1 MSLPSRVII
10 GSSLLLSPLAVAAS
24 QQANDSA
31 YTAQIRSL
39 TSTDPKWK
47 FTTELV
53 DHLPASKTV
62 PSPLKVLGYVP
73 GAAGHL
79 SHVAE
84 INAYFRAVEKASKRV
99 KVFSLGKSE
108 EGREMIVAAVADE
121 NTIAHLDDYRA
132 MVGKLADPRGLS
144 AAERARLVKEA
155 KPIYWLSGSIHS
167 PETGSPE
174 MLMELVYRLAVE
186 ETPFIRDIREHTI
199 TLITPQTEVDGRD
212 REVDVFNYRNSD
224 SVTIPLAYW
233 GQYTAHDNN
242 RDAIGMSAKLTRNM
256 LAGFLHWHPTVVHDL
271 HESVPFMYIMTGTG
285 PYNDEF
291 DPIVVNEWHTLAYNE
306 MNEMAKRDM
315 PGVWTHGFYDG
326 WAPNYMLAMVNLH
339 NSIGRFYE
347 TQSATGPGGNG
358 CMNTTL
364 APGSQAQKE
373 WDRFNPPVAGVRWCF
388 RNNINYQQSGVLFGM
403 RYVADHRETFLDNFV
418 AKAERLIKRGK
429 TEAPYAYV
437 IPHDQRRAQQ
447 AADLVNYFRMQ
458 GAEVQVASSDF
469 STRVEPQILGREGS
483 ALLAQNTARVRAGGV
498 STGVLANTG
507 RGGRGGAPALGEF
520 GAAQQGDGGG
530 GAAPA
535 ADGGRGGRGGGGR
548 GGRGGGRGGLGGG
561 GGAGRGADSSATRSN
576 AAPAAAT
583 QSATE
588 QPSGQARSAASVPA
602 PAASRDSAAPAVSHD
617 PIGHVATVHAGDWI
631 IRMDQPYTQTVRTIL
646 EYQAFDPAND
656 PPPYDDVGWTLDELY
671 NVQTLKVVDSTVLAK
686 PMTALGADAKV
697 TGKTSGSG
705 SVLLVRHLGDWRSA
719 ALPWKLKGS
728 KVSVADSGFTANGQS
743 YPAGTFIVDGSSA
756 QRTVNDLGLDAVA
769 LASAPTIA
777 SHVVAPPRIAYIHTW
792 NNTQDEGWVRYAFDF
807 MGIPYTYLADQRLA
821 DTKLLD
827 NYDVVIFP
835 SAGTSAQALLAA
847 KPATGKPIPWKKT
860 AKTPN
865 LGTPD
870 STDDTRGSM
879 GLDGVMALERFIAR
893 GGLFITE
900 GATARLPIDLG
911 FTFGSVS
918 SAPADSLWA
927 RGSVFRAQIADKSS
941 PIAYGYDQDNLSV
954 YYKQGAPFFNV
965 GGGAGGGRGAGG
977 GFGGGAPAANAARV
991 ILRMNGNVDSLL
1003 VSGGMLHGEEI
1014 AGKPAVVDVPL
1025 GKGHMVMFAIRPMWR
1040 FQTHGSFA
1048 LVLNALANWNSLK

>member
-1 MSLPSRVII
+1 MPR
-10 GSSLLLSPLAVAAS
+10 SLLLALAPFSLALA
-24 QQANDSA
+24 QQPNDSS

-53 DHLPASKTV
+53 DHLPASRAV
-62 PSPLKVLGYVP
+62 PTPLKVLGYVP
-73 GAAGHL
+73 GAPGHL

-84 INAYFRAVEKASKRV
+84 INAYFRTVEKASKRV
-99 KVFSLGKSE
+99 KVFSLGTSE

-121 NTIAHLDDYRA
+121 NTIAHLEDYRA
-132 MVGKLADPRGLS
+132 MLGKLADPRGLS
-144 AAERARLVKEA
+144 TGERARLIKEA

-174 MLMELVYRLAVE
+174 MLMELLYRMAVE
-186 ETPFIRDIREHTI
+186 ETPFIRAIRDHSI

-212 REVDVFNYRNSD
+212 REVDVFNFRNSD

-256 LAGFLHWHPTVVHDL
+256 LAGLLHWHPTVVHDL

-347 TQSATGPGGNG
+347 TQNATGPGGNG

-403 RYVADHRETFLDNFV
+403 KYLADHKETFLDNFV
-418 AKAERLIKRGK
+418 SKAERLIKRGK
-429 TEAPYAYV
+429 TEAPFAYV

-469 STRVEPQILGREGS
+469 TTRVEPQILGREGS
-483 ALLAQNTARVRAGGV
+483 ALLAQNTARVRAGGI
-498 STGVLANTG
+498 STGVLANAG
-507 RGGRGGAPALGEF
+507 RGGRGGTPALGEF
-520 GAAQQGDGGG
+520 GTAQQGDGGG
-530 GAAPA
+530 GGGAPA
-535 ADGGRGGRGGGGR
+535 APGRGGGGGRGGRGGGGR
-548 GGRGGGRGGLGGG
+548 AGGGA
-561 GGAGRGADSSATRSN
+561 AGRGADSSAGPAN
-576 AAPAAAT
+576 AAAAAPA
-583 QSATE
+583 
-588 QPSGQARSAASVPA
+588 G
-602 PAASRDSAAPAVSHD
+602 SRDSAASVASRD
-617 PIGHVATVHAGDWI
+617 PIGRMATVHAGDWI

-686 PMTALGADAKV
+686 SMTVLAADAKI
-697 TGKTSGSG
+697 TGTTSGSG
-705 SVLLVRHLGDWRSA
+705 GILAVRHLGDWRSA
-719 ALPWKLKGS
+719 AVPWKLKGA
-728 KVSVADSGFTANGQS
+728 KVSVADSAFTASGQS
-743 YPAGTFIVDGSSA
+743 FPAGTFIVDGGNA
-756 QRTVNDLGLDAVA
+756 QRTINDLGLNAVA
-769 LASAPTIA
+769 LASAPTVA

-807 MGIPYTYLADQRLA
+807 MGIPYTYLADQRFA

-835 SAGTSAQALLAA
+835 SAGTSAQALLTT
-847 KPATGKPIPWKKT
+847 KPATGKPIPWKKS

-879 GLDGVMALERFIAR
+879 GLEGVMALERFVAR

-911 FTFGSVS
+911 FTFGSVGV
-918 SAPADSLWA
+918 APADSLWA
-927 RGSVFRAQIADKSS
+927 RGSVFRAQIADTSS
-941 PIAYGYDQDNLSV
+941 PITYGYDQDNLSV
-954 YYKQGAPFFNV
+954 YYKQGVPFFTV
-965 GGGAGGGRGAGG
+965 GAGGGGRGGGGGGG
-977 GFGGGAPAANAARV
+977 GFGGAATPAPNAARV
-991 ILRMNGNVDSLL
+991 IVRMNGNVDSLL
-1003 VSGGMLHGEEI
+1003 VSGGMLHGEEM

-1048 LVLNALANWNSLK
+1048 LVLNALANWNALR

>member
-1 MSLPSRVII
+1 MTYLRQ
-10 GSSLLLSPLAVAAS
+10 LAGTAVLVAAAFLPAAAQS
-24 QQANDSA
+24 NDVD
-31 YTAQIRSL
+31 YTAKIREL

-47 FTTELV
+47 FTSELV
-53 DHLPASKTV
+53 DHLPASSRV
-62 PSPLKVLGYVP
+62 PTPLKVMGYVP
-73 GAAGHL
+73 GSPGHL

-84 INAYFRAVEKASKRV
+84 INAYFRAVEKASPRV

-121 NTIAHLDDYRA
+121 GTIKRLDEYRQ
-132 MVGKLADPRGLS
+132 MLGKLADPRGLS
-144 AAERARLVKEA
+144 AADRARLIKQA

-174 MLMELVYRLAVE
+174 MLMELLYRMAVE
-186 ETPFIRDIREHTI
+186 ETPFIQSIRNNTI

-212 REVDVFNYRNSD
+212 RQVDVFNYRLSD
-224 SVTIPLAYW
+224 SVTIPLSYW

-256 LAGFLHWHPTVVHDL
+256 LAGFLNWHPTIVHDL

-347 TQSATGPGGNG
+347 TFSATGPGGNG
-358 CMNTTL
+358 CMTTTFT
-364 APGSQAQKE
+364 PGSQAEKE
-373 WDRFNPPVAGVRWCF
+373 WDRFNPPVPGVRWCF
-388 RNNINYQQSGVLFGM
+388 RNNINYQQTGVLLGM
-403 RYVADHRETFLDNFV
+403 KYLTDHKETFLDNFV

-458 GAEVQVASSDF
+458 GAEVQVATQDF
-469 STRVEPQILGREGS
+469 TTRVEPQILGRQGS
-483 ALLAQNTARVRAGGV
+483 QLLAQNTARVRAGGI
-498 STGVLANTG
+498 STGVLASTG
-507 RGGRGGAPALGEF
+507 RGGRGAGQAGPGA
-520 GAAQQGDGGG
+520 GAFAAGDGAVGQS
-530 GAAPA
+530 GAEGSA
-535 ADGGRGGRGGGGR
+535 AAEGTANGGR
-548 GGRGGGRGGLGGG
+548 GGRGGGRGGQGRGGAGANAPSGAG
-561 GGAGRGADSSATRSN
+561 GGAARGGAPAGGGADSA
-576 AAPAAAT
+576 AAPA
-583 QSATE
+583 SK
-588 QPSGQARSAASVPA
+588 
-602 PAASRDSAAPAVSHD
+602 D
-617 PIGHVATVHAGDWI
+617 PIGRPATVHAGDWI

-646 EYQAFDPAND
+646 AYQHFKPADDPS
-656 PPPYDDVGWTLDELY
+656 PYDDIGWTLDELY
-671 NVQTLKVVDSTVLAK
+671 NVQTLKVVDSAVLAK
-686 PMTALGADAKV
+686 PMKALDADAKV
-697 TGKTSGSG
+697 RGTTTGTG

-719 ALPWKLKGS
+719 ALPWKVKGA
-728 KVSVADSGFTANGQS
+728 KVAVADSAFTANGAS
-743 YPAGTFIVDGSSA
+743 FPAGTFIVEGQGA
-756 QRTVNDLGLDAVA
+756 AATIADLGLPATAV
-769 LASAPTIA
+769 ASAPTVK
-777 SHVVAPPRIAYIHTW
+777 SHAVSTPRVAYIHTW

-807 MGIPYTYLADQRLA
+807 MGIPYTYMADQRLA
-821 DTKLLD
+821 DTKILD

-835 SAGTSAQALLAA
+835 SAGTSAQALLAT

-879 GLDGVMALERFIAR
+879 GLEGVMALQRFIAR

-900 GATARLPIDLG
+900 GQTARLPLDLG
-911 FTFGSVS
+911 FTYGALSV
-918 SAPADSLWA
+918 APSDSLWA
-927 RGSVFRAQIADKSS
+927 RGSVFRAQVADKAS
-941 PIAYGYDQDNLSV
+941 PIVYGYDQDNLSV
-954 YYKQGAPFFNV
+954 YYKQGAPLFNV
-965 GGGAGGGRGAGG
+965 GGGGG
-977 GFGGGAPAANAARV
+977 GFGGRGGGAGGAGAAPAMTART
-991 ILRMNGNVDSLL
+991 ILRMNGNIDSLL
-1003 VSGGMLHGEEI
+1003 VSGGMLHGEEMV
-1014 AGKPAVVDVPL
+1014 GKAAVVDVPL
-1025 GKGHMVMFAIRPMWR
+1025 GKGHMVMFGIRPMWR

-1048 LVLNALANWNSLK
+1048 LVLNALANWNALK